1 VKRLPPFLSLRAL
14 EAAARHKSYSRAA
27 EELSVTHGAVS
38 QQIRRLEEE
47 LGAPLFERRG
57 NRMEPTPEA
66 VRLAQEIGRALG
78 ILHSGVT
85 AFTGAAE
92 LDPLV
97 LSVGGHVGRRWL
109 PPRLSRLVA
118 GPAGAGLEIRVEDRH
133 ADLAHERVDVGIRY
147 GTGDWDG
154 LACHRLLVERTF
166 PVCSP
171 ELAASHNIQRPADLL
186 KLRLLHRDNRP
197 WNLWFGKFG
206 LEPPPRTGPVFDDS
220 LLMVEGAAQGL
231 GLALVVDGMV
241 DEELRSGRL
250 VRPLPEQ
257 FVSDLDMYMVWQPGS
272 RKLARIHALR
282 DWLLAEIAADQTAN
296 RGAGA
301 TVQVA

>member
-38 QQIRRLEEE
+38 QQIRRLEED
-47 LGAPLFERRG
+47 LGAPLFDRRG

-66 VRLAQEIGRALG
+66 LRLAGEIGRALS
-78 ILHSGVT
+78 ILHNGVT
-85 AFTGAAE
+85 AFTGAVE

-97 LSVGGHVGRRWL
+97 LSVGGYVGRRWL

-133 ADLAHERVDVGIRY
+133 ADLATERVDVGIRY
-147 GTGDWDG
+147 GTGDWDS
-154 LACHRLLVERTF
+154 LACHRLLTERTF

-171 ELAASHNIQRPADLL
+171 ELAAAHNIQVPADLL
-186 KLRLLHRDNRP
+186 KFRLLHRDNRP
-197 WNLWFGKFG
+197 WNLWFAKFG

-241 DEELRSGRL
+241 DDELRSGRL
-250 VRPLPEQ
+250 VRPLHER

-282 DWLLAEIAADQTAN
+282 DWLLAEIAADQPAN
-296 RGAGA
+296 RGSGA

>member
-1 VKRLPPFLSLRAL
+1 MKRLPPFLSLRAL

-27 EELSVTHGAVS
+27 EELAVTHGAVS
-38 QQIRRLEEE
+38 QQIRRLEQE
-47 LGAPLFERRG
+47 LGAPLFARRG
-57 NRMEPTPEA
+57 NRMEPTPDA
-66 VRLAQEIGRALG
+66 SRLAGEIGRALS
-78 ILHSGVT
+78 ILQNGVT
-85 AFTGAAE
+85 AFTGAVE

-97 LSVGGHVGRRWL
+97 LSVGGYVGRRWL

-133 ADLAHERVDVGIRY
+133 ADLATERVDVGIRY
-147 GTGDWDG
+147 GTGDWEG
-154 LACHRLLVERTF
+154 LHCHRLLTERTF

-171 ELAASHNIQRPADLL
+171 DLAASHKIQSPADLL
-186 KLRLLHRDNRP
+186 THRLLHRDNRP
-197 WNLWFGKFG
+197 WNLWFAKFG
-206 LEPPPRTGPVFDDS
+206 LEPPPRSGPVFDDS

-257 FVSDLDMYMVWQPGS
+257 FTSDLDMYMVWLPVS
-272 RKLARIHALR
+272 RKLARVHALR
-282 DWLLAEIAADQTAN
+282 DWLLAEIAADQPAN

>member
-47 LGAPLFERRG
+47 FGAPLFDRRG

-66 VRLAQEIGRALG
+66 QRLAGEIGRALN
-78 ILHSGVT
+78 ILQNGVA
-85 AFTGAAE
+85 AFTGAVE

-97 LSVGGHVGRRWL
+97 LSVGGYVGRRWL

-133 ADLAHERVDVGIRY
+133 ADLASERVDVGIRY

-154 LACHRLLVERTF
+154 LSCHRLLTERTF

-171 ELAASHNIQRPADLL
+171 ELAASHDIRTPADLL
-186 KLRLLHRDNRP
+186 RHRLLHRDNRP
-197 WNLWFGKFG
+197 WNLWFAKFG

-241 DEELRSGRL
+241 DDELRSGRL
-250 VRPLPEQ
+250 VRPLPVQ
-257 FVSDLDMYMVWQPGS
+257 FTSDLDMYMVWQPSS
-272 RKLARIHALR
+272 RKLPRIYALR
-282 DWLLAEIAADQTAN
+282 DWLLAELAAEVSAN
-296 RGAGA
+296 RGVGA

>member
-1 VKRLPPFLSLRAL
+1 
-14 EAAARHKSYSRAA
+14 
-27 EELSVTHGAVS
+27 
-38 QQIRRLEEE
+38 
-47 LGAPLFERRG
+47 
-57 NRMEPTPEA
+57 MEPTPDA
-66 VRLAQEIGRALG
+66 LRLAAEIDRALT
-78 ILHSGVT
+78 ILHNGVA
-85 AFTGAAE
+85 AFTGAIE

-97 LSVGGHVGRRWL
+97 LSVGGYVGRRWL

-133 ADLAHERVDVGIRY
+133 ADLAGERVDVGIRY

-154 LACHRLLVERTF
+154 LHCHRLLTERTF

-171 ELAASHNIQRPADLL
+171 ELAASHDMRGPADLL
-186 KLRLLHRDNRP
+186 NHRLLHRDNRP
-197 WNLWFGKFG
+197 WNLWFARFG

-241 DEELRSGRL
+241 DEELRTGRL

-257 FVSDLDMYMVWQPGS
+257 FVSDLDMYMVWLPSS
-272 RKLARIHALR
+272 RKLPRIHALR
-282 DWLLAEIAADQTAN
+282 DWLLAEIAADQPAN
-296 RGAGA
+296 RAPA
-301 TVQVA
+301 AAIQVA